1 MMRFLGPLAVFII
14 TAVGAHWATL
24 AYAPSVIMDRALA
37 TLKDRGVA
45 EHAFTSPVRISP
57 QTQVVVRSSPDMF
70 YSLCRYDL
78 SETGSSLSITM
89 NEWSMYQSL
98 TFFDAETNN
107 YLTLRGTG
115 KTISQTLYGPG
126 TLGEGTKF
134 GEYSP
139 TKRGVILIRRLA
151 PTPELFEAASE
162 IGKGDRC
169 ELVTP

>member
-1 MMRFLGPLAVFII
+1 MMRFLGPLGVFII

-37 TLKDRGVA
+37 TLKERGIA

-78 SETGSSLSITM
+78 SASGSSLSITM

-115 KTISQTLYGPG
+115 KTVSETLYTEALAGAEMDGPV
-126 TLGEGTKF
+126 
-134 GEYSP
+134 SP

-162 IGKGDRC
+162 TAKGDRC